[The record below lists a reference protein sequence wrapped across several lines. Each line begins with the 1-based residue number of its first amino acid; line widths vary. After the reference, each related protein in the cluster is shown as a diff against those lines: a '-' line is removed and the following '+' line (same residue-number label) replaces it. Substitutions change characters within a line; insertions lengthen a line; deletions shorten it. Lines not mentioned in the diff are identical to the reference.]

1 MSILSIGQS
10 ALAAAQIG
18 LQVTSNNIANAST
31 PGYNRETIVQT
42 EAGGQNLGNG
52 FIGDGA
58 DVQTV
63 QRMYNSFLATAQN
76 NAQATYSSLNTN
88 YTQIS
93 QINDM
98 FASTTT
104 GLSPAI
110 QNFYNSV
117 QTATSDPSA
126 SSSREAIL
134 TAAQALASQFQS
146 SSQQLQQ
153 ISQGVNTQVQTTVQS
168 INNYA
173 AQIASL
179 NQSIQ
184 TAEAGNSG
192 QQPNDLLDERDE
204 AVASLSQLVG
214 VTVVDEGQ
222 SGYNI
227 SIGNGQPL
235 VVGTQ
240 QYQLTTME
248 SPTNPSQLEVGYVTS
263 GSTNEIPESSLSGG
277 SLGGLLQF
285 RSQSLIPAE
294 NTLGQMAIG
303 VADTVNAQQ
312 EVGQDL
318 NGNPGAAMFAT
329 GSPTVTSNSNNTGNM
344 TVGATITDSNAL
356 TNSNYT
362 LEFDGTNYNLT
373 RQSDNTVVYSG
384 TTFPPPTAVDG
395 LTFTSTGTPA
405 AGDNYLIQ
413 PTVNGASQFAVTM
426 TNTSQVAMAAPIAAS
441 AGTITGGVISNTN
454 TGTGVISA
462 GSVNAVPNADSATT
476 PVYGSNG
483 SPATAAY
490 PNLQDQVTI
499 QFNGAPNAGTYNV
512 TDNTTG
518 AVLGT
523 NVAYTAGQ
531 PITYNGWTVNISGNP
546 AANDTF
552 TVGPNTSGS
561 GDSRNGVAIANLQTT
576 QNLDNGTNSIQSA
589 YAQLVSNVG
598 NQTAELQATSDAA
611 NTTLTNA
618 TNAQQS
624 VSGVNLD
631 EEASN
636 LIQYQEAYQAAG
648 KLMSTVSTL
657 FSSLLQELD

>member
-184 TAEAGNSG
+184 TAAQRSARRTRRGRC
-192 QQPNDLLDERDE
+192 QP
-204 AVASLSQLVG
+204 V
-214 VTVVDEGQ
+214 
-222 SGYNI
+222 
-227 SIGNGQPL
+227 
-235 VVGTQ
+235 
-240 QYQLTTME
+240 
-248 SPTNPSQLEVGYVTS
+248 
-263 GSTNEIPESSLSGG
+263 
-277 SLGGLLQF
+277 
-285 RSQSLIPAE
+285 
-294 NTLGQMAIG
+294 
-303 VADTVNAQQ
+303 
-312 EVGQDL
+312 
-318 NGNPGAAMFAT
+318 AT
-329 GSPTVTSNSNNTGNM
+329 GRR
-344 TVGATITDSNAL
+344 
-356 TNSNYT
+356 Y
-362 LEFDGTNYNLT
+362 
-373 RQSDNTVVYSG
+373 R
-384 TTFPPPTAVDG
+384 
-395 LTFTSTGTPA
+395 
-405 AGDNYLIQ
+405 
-413 PTVNGASQFAVTM
+413 
-426 TNTSQVAMAAPIAAS
+426 
-441 AGTITGGVISNTN
+441 
-454 TGTGVISA
+454 
-462 GSVNAVPNADSATT
+462 
-476 PVYGSNG
+476 
-483 SPATAAY
+483 
-490 PNLQDQVTI
+490 
-499 QFNGAPNAGTYNV
+499 
-512 TDNTTG
+512 
-518 AVLGT
+518 
-523 NVAYTAGQ
+523 
-531 PITYNGWTVNISGNP
+531 
-546 AANDTF
+546 
-552 TVGPNTSGS
+552 
-561 GDSRNGVAIANLQTT
+561 RR
-576 QNLDNGTNSIQSA
+576 
-589 YAQLVSNVG
+589 
-598 NQTAELQATSDAA
+598 
-611 NTTLTNA
+611 
-618 TNAQQS
+618 
-624 VSGVNLD
+624 
-631 EEASN
+631 
-636 LIQYQEAYQAAG
+636 
-648 KLMSTVSTL
+648 
-657 FSSLLQELD
+657 

>member
-1 MSILSIGQS
+1 MSLLSIGQS

-18 LQVTSNNIANAST
+18 MQVTSNNIANAST
-31 PGYNRETIVQT
+31 PGYNEETIVQT

-63 QRMYNSFLATAQN
+63 QRVYNSFLASQQNVAQSS
-76 NAQATYSSLNTN
+76 YSGLNTN

-93 QINDM
+93 QINNM

-110 QNFYNSV
+110 QNFFNSV
-117 QTATSDPSA
+117 QTATSDPSD
-126 SSSREAIL
+126 SSSRESVI
-134 TAAQALASQFQS
+134 TAAQALASEFQS
-146 SSQQLQQ
+146 TGQQLQQ
-153 ISQGVNTQVQTTVQS
+153 INQGVNTQLQTTVQS

-179 NQSIQ
+179 NQSIE

-192 QQPNDLLDERDE
+192 QQPNDLLDARDE

-214 VTVVDEGQ
+214 VTVVNEGA
-222 SGYNI
+222 SGYQV
-227 SIGNGQPL
+227 SMGNGQPL

-240 QYQLTTME
+240 QYQLTTVQ
-248 SPTNPSQLEVGYVTS
+248 STTNVSELEVGYETPGGVS
-263 GSTNEIPESSLSGG
+263 QIPDSSLTGG

-294 NTLGQMAIG
+294 NTVGQLAIG
-303 VADTVNAQQ
+303 VADTVNSQQ
-312 EVGQDL
+312 ELGQDL
-318 NGNPGAAMFAT
+318 NGNPGVGMFTT
-329 GSPTVTSNSNNTGNM
+329 GSPTVSANSDNTGNM
-344 TVGATITDSNAL
+344 TVGATISDSSAL
-356 TNSNYT
+356 TNANYS
-362 LEFDGTNYNLT
+362 LEYDGTNYTLT
-373 RQSDNTVVYSG
+373 NTSDNTVVYSG
-384 TTFPPPTAVDG
+384 ATFPPASAVDG

-405 AGDNYLIQ
+405 VGDNWLIQ
-413 PTVNGASQFAVTM
+413 PTVNGATDFNVAI
-426 TNTSQVAMAAPIAAS
+426 TNTSQIAMAAPIVTAA
-441 AGTITGGVISNTN
+441 ATAN

-462 GSVNAVPNADSATT
+462 GSVNALSDPLGATT

-490 PNLQDQVTI
+490 PNLQDAVTI
-499 QFNGAPNAGTYNV
+499 TFNNPPTSYNV
-512 TDNTTG
+512 TDTTTG
-518 AVLGT
+518 ATLGT
-523 NVAYTAGQ
+523 NVAYSAGSS
-531 PITYNGWTVNISGNP
+531 ITYNGWTAQITGNP
-546 AANDTF
+546 ASNDTF

-561 GDSRNGVAIANLQTT
+561 GDSRNGVLMAGLQTAQT
-576 QNLDNGTNSIQSA
+576 LDNGTNSIQTA

-598 NQTAELQATSDAA
+598 NQTAELDATSTAA
-611 NTTLTNA
+611 NTQLTNA
-618 TNAQQS
+618 TNAQQA

-636 LIQYQEAYQAAG
+636 LIQYQEAYQAAA

-657 FSSLLQELD
+657 FTGLLQELG